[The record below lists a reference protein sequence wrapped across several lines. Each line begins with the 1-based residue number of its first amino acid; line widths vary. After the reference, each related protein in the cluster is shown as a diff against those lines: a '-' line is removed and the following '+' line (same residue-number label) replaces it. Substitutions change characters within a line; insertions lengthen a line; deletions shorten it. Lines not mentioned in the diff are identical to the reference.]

1 MHLHRHSSSSSHS
14 RTPSSEEY
22 LLPQNFRV
30 SRIPRGE
37 MFEDS
42 LLLHMDGESPIIL
55 TPRQEE
61 MIRRAIRRAG
71 V

>member
-1 MHLHRHSSSSSHS
+1 MHQHRHSPP
-14 RTPSSEEY
+14 PSEDY
-22 LLPQNFRV
+22 TLPRNLRV

-37 MFEDS
+37 IFSDS
-42 LLLHMDGESPIIL
+42 LLLSMDGESPILL